1 MPHINT
7 NEFDWKSLARA
18 VFVPENKK
26 ARQFI
31 KGFSEYEK
39 PFGSVVDEYGGTSG
53 LVSLEDVMK
62 KL

>member
-31 KGFSEYEK
+31 KGFSGMKSHLAVLLMNMEELQ
-39 PFGSVVDEYGGTSG
+39 DW
-53 LVSLEDVMK
+53 SLLKM
-62 KL
+62 